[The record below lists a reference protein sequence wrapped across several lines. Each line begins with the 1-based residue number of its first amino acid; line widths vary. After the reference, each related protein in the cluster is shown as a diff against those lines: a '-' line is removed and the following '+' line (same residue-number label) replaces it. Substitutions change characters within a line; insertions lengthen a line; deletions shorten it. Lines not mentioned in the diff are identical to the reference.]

1 MMLECMIP
9 GDPFIFCLEKI
20 GSIGGSIDDDDDD
33 DDGAGGPLRMP
44 ENVEDSIAGERI
56 AVVWLRKL
64 VGAICGAAAA
74 AAAAAAAGP
83 TVELE
88 NNRIGAVC
96 ANGTGSTNEDPFWF
110 EDKPGTTIVGNT
122 LLLCGA

>member
-9 GDPFIFCLEKI
+9 GDPFIVCLEKI

-33 DDGAGGPLRMP
+33 DDDGGGGPLRMP

-64 VGAICGAAAA
+64 AGAICGAAAA
-74 AAAAAAAGP
+74 A
-83 TVELE
+83 ELE

-96 ANGTGSTNEDPFWF
+96 ANGTGSTNEEPFWF

>member
-1 MMLECMIP
+1 MIL

-20 GSIGGSIDDDDDD
+20 GSIGGSIDDDD
-33 DDGAGGPLRMP
+33 GGGGGGPLCMP
-44 ENVEDSIAGERI
+44 ENVEVSIAGERI

-64 VGAICGAAAA
+64 AGAICGAAAA
-74 AAAAAAAGP
+74 AGP
-83 TVELE
+83 TVGLE

-96 ANGTGSTNEDPFWF
+96 ANDTGSTNEDPFWF

-122 LLLCGA
+122 SLLCGA

>member
-1 MMLECMIP
+1 MMLECMIL

-33 DDGAGGPLRMP
+33 DDDDGGGGGGGPLCMP

-64 VGAICGAAAA
+64 AGAICGAAAA
-74 AAAAAAAGP
+74 AGP
-83 TVELE
+83 TVGLE

>member
-9 GDPFIFCLEKI
+9 GDPFTFCLEKI

-33 DDGAGGPLRMP
+33 DGGGGGGGPLRMP

-64 VGAICGAAAA
+64 AGAICGAAAA
-74 AAAAAAAGP
+74 AGP
-83 TVELE
+83 TVGLE
-88 NNRIGAVC
+88 NNRIGAVG

>member
-20 GSIGGSIDDDDDD
+20 GSIGGSIDDDDD

-64 VGAICGAAAA
+64 AGAICGAAAA
-74 AAAAAAAGP
+74 AAGP
-83 TVELE
+83 TVESE

-110 EDKPGTTIVGNT
+110 EDKPCTTIVGNT